1 MPDIDPELVE
11 TAIRWCAEAGR
22 QATPALIRAA
32 LAPLSW
38 DQLLAARA
46 LLADPPPIR
55 PLGAFAL
62 ADIARGAPADV
73 AAERERAGRY
83 AAAANEAA
91 ESQGSSA
98 PAAPPPRPAGGR
110 GRKRARPP
118 FVVRRAS
125 ETRASDAP
133 GPRALPLFDE
143 LLLEEGRAV
152 LERLIRRHGGK
163 RARLAEAITAGWR
176 RPDGQPTGAEDL
188 DRALAHHGMAR
199 AYELRERDEYLHAIR
214 AAGGVLVR
222 AAAEVGLDRAGLE
235 AALDRLG
242 ARAEAEKIREQKR
255 QALRARGTLTQ
266 RTHLLLDETERLA
279 DLGLLEEFSRDLAA
293 RLPDHL
299 RALTA
304 GRFESVA
311 EALGQ
316 SLSLDP
322 RGVERLLQHTGVRL
336 DQVARASSPSLRAPA
351 TGRPERRPPRPRSGG
366 PRPTT
371 EGAAPRERL
380 ASGARRPPGG
390 PPRKNGRT
398 GGARGGPPRKNGGPG
413 GARGGPPRSGGR
425 PAGRGGGTR
434 PPKRR

>member
-22 QATPALIRAA
+22 QVTPALIRAA

-46 LLADPPPIR
+46 LLADPPPIT

-91 ESQGSSA
+91 NEAAGAAA
-98 PAAPPPRPAGGR
+98 PALPAPRPASSR

-125 ETRASDAP
+125 EARASDAP
-133 GPRALPLFDE
+133 GPPAVPLFDE
-143 LLLEEGRAV
+143 LLLDEGRAV

-163 RARLAEAITAGWR
+163 RARLVEALAAGWR
-176 RPDGQPTGAEDL
+176 RPDGQPAGGEEL
-188 DRALAHHGMAR
+188 DRVLAHHGMAH
-199 AYELRERDEYLHAIR
+199 AYELRERDETLHAIR
-214 AAGGVLVR
+214 AAGGVLLR
-222 AAAEVGLDRAGLE
+222 AAAEVGLDRSGLE
-235 AALDRLG
+235 AALERLG
-242 ARAEAEKIREQKR
+242 VRAESDRIREQKR

-266 RTHLLLDETERLA
+266 RTHLLLDETERLT
-279 DLGLLEEFSRDLAA
+279 DLGLLEEFSQDLAT

-299 RALTA
+299 RALTT
-304 GRFESVA
+304 GRFESTA
-311 EALGQ
+311 ESLGQ

-336 DQVARASSPSLRAPA
+336 DAIARAASARPPAP
-351 TGRPERRPPRPRSGG
+351 GRQERRPQRPRSGG
-366 PRPTT
+366 SKPRATTGGPPPRKRPT
-371 EGAAPRERL
+371 
-380 ASGARRPPGG
+380 SGARRGPGG
-390 PPRKNGRT
+390 PPRPGGRP
-398 GGARGGPPRKNGGPG
+398 GGRGGP
-413 GARGGPPRSGGR
+413 A
-425 PAGRGGGTR
+425 R